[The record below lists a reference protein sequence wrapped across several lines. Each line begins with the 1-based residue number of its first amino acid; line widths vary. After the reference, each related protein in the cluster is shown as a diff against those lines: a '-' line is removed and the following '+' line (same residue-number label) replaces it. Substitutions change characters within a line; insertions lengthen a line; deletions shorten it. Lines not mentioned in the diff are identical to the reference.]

1 MKIGRTLTDLAAE
14 IERQN
19 DNKRDYKSDTRQL
32 SLNSET
38 ASTMTVNGFGDFA
51 VQPRTHRQIG
61 TRLGIPAKY
70 YDRLLSDHPDMLAN
84 NVNSLFHREPEVRMI
99 RTLDG
104 NARAFLSDKYLP
116 LDNYDLAHA
125 TLPTLSE
132 KNLQLRSCE
141 ITDTRMYIKA
151 TLPSLQAEVRVG
163 DVVAAGIWV
172 SNSEIGAGSCEIAPF
187 IERLTCLNG
196 MKAPVG
202 GLRRHHVG
210 ANGSGNG
217 EPAHEFYRDDTR
229 KALDEAF
236 WRQVRDTI
244 DHVLTKEVFERVVD
258 TMREGTEKKID
269 GDPVKTVEEVQKKYQ
284 YTDEERGGILR
295 HLIEGGDLSAYGL
308 SQAITREAQDVESY
322 DRASQLERDGFRVLE
337 LPKTE
342 WAVLAN

>member
-1 MKIGRTLTDLAAE
+1 MKTGRTLTDLAAE

-19 DNKRDYKSDTRQL
+19 ETKRDYKANTQQL
-32 SLNSET
+32 ALDSET
-38 ASTMTVNGFGDFA
+38 AGTMAVTGFGDFGI
-51 VQPRTHRQIG
+51 QNRTHRQIG

-70 YDRLLSDHPDMLAN
+70 YDRLLADHPDMLAH
-84 NVNSLFHREPEVRMI
+84 NVNSLFSREPEQRLV

-104 NARAFLSDKYLP
+104 KARAFLSNKYLP
-116 LDNYDLAHA
+116 LDNYDLAQA
-125 TLPTLSE
+125 VLPTVFE
-132 KNLQLRSCE
+132 KGLEIRSCE
-141 ITDTRMYIKA
+141 ITENRMYIKA
-151 TLPSLQAEVRVG
+151 TLPSLQAEVKVG
-163 DVVAAGIWV
+163 DVVEAGVWIA
-172 SNSEIGAGSCEIAPF
+172 NSEVGAGSCEIAPMV
-187 IERLTCLNG
+187 ERLVCLNG

-202 GLRRHHVG
+202 GLKRHHVG
-210 ANGSGNG
+210 SNGAGNG
-217 EPAHEFYRDDTR
+217 ATAHEFYRDDTR
-229 KALDEAF
+229 KALDDAF

-244 DHVLTKEVFERVVD
+244 SHVLTKEVFERVVN
-258 TMREGTEKKID
+258 TMREGTEKKIQN
-269 GDPVKTVEEVQKKYQ
+269 DPVKTVEEVQRKYQ

>member
-1 MKIGRTLTDLAAE
+1 MKTGRTIAELVKE

-19 DNKRDYKSDTRQL
+19 EVKLDYKADTRQL
-32 SLNSET
+32 RLNDVT
-38 ASTMTVNGFGDFA
+38 AGTMEINGFGNFGIRN
-51 VQPRTHRQIG
+51 RTHRQIG
-61 TRLGIPAKY
+61 TRLAIPAKY
-70 YDRLLSDHPDMLAN
+70 YDRLLRDHPDMLAN

-125 TLPTLSE
+125 TLPTLSG

-163 DVVAAGIWV
+163 DAVAAGICV

-217 EPAHEFYRDDTR
+217 ETAHEFYRDDTR
-229 KALDEAF
+229 KALDDAF

-258 TMREGTEKKID
+258 TMREGTAKKI
-269 GDPVKTVEEVQKKYQ
+269 GGPVKAVEEIQKKFQ
-284 YTDEERGGILR
+284 YTDDERGGILK
-295 HLIEGGDLSAYGL
+295 HLIMGGDLSAYGL
-308 SQAITREAQDVESY
+308 SQAITREAQDAESY
-322 DRASQLERDGFRVLE
+322 DRASQLEYDGFKVLE

-342 WAVLAN
+342 WAVIAS